1 MKPWQTVSVMCTAH
15 MFSMAGFA
23 TFPALLPTLVP
34 LWALSNTQAGWISGI
49 FFAGYVAAVPIL
61 VTLTDR
67 IDSRRIYFVGLL
79 ITATGLFGFAFATSG
94 FWSAMAWQA
103 VQGAGVGGTY
113 MTGLRVMTDRLPD
126 DAPSR
131 AIAFYTG
138 AFSVGTAVSFVLSG
152 EIAHR
157 FGWELAFG
165 IAALGPLLAAAVAL
179 LLLGSRDP
187 DAESRPDTHL
197 LDFRPV
203 LRNRQALAFT
213 LGYAGHSWELFA
225 LRSWIVAF
233 LVFAGAKEAGTGL
246 LSATLIAGAANL
258 FAVPASIIGNEFAER
273 YGRRRTILA
282 VMILAVFAALVTG
295 LSPGVSLTAAVI
307 VFFVYNGFVMGDS
320 ASLTAGAAAA
330 AAPGYRGATL
340 AVHSILGFSGGL
352 LGPLVVGLALDLA
365 GGQQSSLAW
374 FIAFAAMG
382 FGSAAGALAL
392 WRLGRPARRRPPS
405 RRIRLDLGG

>member
-1 MKPWQTVSVMCTAH
+1 MKTWQIVSVMCAAH
-15 MFSMAGFA
+15 VFSMTGFA

-49 FFAGYVAAVPIL
+49 FFAGYVAAVPLL

-67 IDSRRIYFVGLL
+67 IDSRRIYLVGLL
-79 ITATGLFGFAFATSG
+79 ISTTALLGFAFAATG
-94 FWSAMAWQA
+94 FWTALLWQA
-103 VQGAGVGGTY
+103 IQGAGIGGTY
-113 MTGLRVMTDRLPD
+113 MTGLRVMTDRLSG

-138 AFSVGTAVSFVLSG
+138 AFSVGTALSFVLAG
-152 EIAHR
+152 EIASR
-157 FGWELAFG
+157 LGWEFAFG
-165 IAALGPLLAAAVAL
+165 FAAAGPLLAAAITLAL
-179 LLLGSRDP
+179 LGARGP
-187 DAESRPDTHL
+187 EGGTRPDTHL

-203 LRNRQALAFT
+203 LRNRQAMAFT

-233 LVFAGAKEAGTGL
+233 LVFAGAQEAGAGL
-246 LSATLIAGAANL
+246 LSATLIAGASNL

-282 VMILAVFAALVTG
+282 VMVLAAFAALATG
-295 LSPGVSLTAAVI
+295 LSPGVSLAAAVI
-307 VFFVYNGFVMGDS
+307 VFFIYNGFVMGDS
-320 ASLTAGAAAA
+320 ASLTAGASAAA
-330 AAPGYRGATL
+330 ASGYRGATL

-374 FIAFAAMG
+374 FVAFAVMG
-382 FGSAAGALAL
+382 FGSAAGAVAV
-392 WRLGRPARRRPPS
+392 WWLGRPLAAVRQATER
-405 RRIRLDLGG
+405 G

>member
-1 MKPWQTVSVMCTAH
+1 MKTWQIVSVMCAAH
-15 MFSMAGFA
+15 VFSMTGFA

-67 IDSRRIYFVGLL
+67 FDSRRIYLVGLL
-79 ITATGLFGFAFATSG
+79 ISTTALLGFAFAATG
-94 FWSAMAWQA
+94 FWAALLWQA
-103 VQGAGVGGTY
+103 MQGAGIGGTY
-113 MTGLRVMTDRLPD
+113 MTGLRVMTDRLSG

-138 AFSVGTAVSFVLSG
+138 AFSVGTALSFVLAG
-152 EIAHR
+152 EIASR
-157 FGWELAFG
+157 LGWEFAFG
-165 IAALGPLLAAAVAL
+165 FAAAGPLLAAAITLAL
-179 LLLGSRDP
+179 LGARGP
-187 DAESRPDTHL
+187 EGGTRPDTHL

-203 LRNRQALAFT
+203 LRNRQAMAFT

-233 LVFAGAKEAGTGL
+233 LVFAGAQEAGAGL
-246 LSATLIAGAANL
+246 LSATLIAGASNL

-282 VMILAVFAALVTG
+282 VMVLAAFAALATG
-295 LSPGVSLTAAVI
+295 LSPGVSLAAAVI
-307 VFFVYNGFVMGDS
+307 VFFIYNGFVMGDS
-320 ASLTAGAAAA
+320 ASLTAGASAAA
-330 AAPGYRGATL
+330 ASGYRGATL

-374 FIAFAAMG
+374 FVAFAVMG
-382 FGSAAGALAL
+382 FGSAAGAVAV
-392 WRLGRPARRRPPS
+392 WWLGRPLAAVRQATER
-405 RRIRLDLGG
+405 G

>member
-1 MKPWQTVSVMCTAH
+1 MKSWQTVTIMCAAH
-15 MFSMAGFA
+15 VFSMTGFA

-34 LWALSNTQAGWISGI
+34 LWELSNTQAGWISGI
-49 FFAGYVAAVPIL
+49 FFGGYVAAVPVL
-61 VTLTDR
+61 VSLTDR
-67 IDSRRIYFVGLL
+67 VDSRRVYLAGLL
-79 ITATGLFGFAFATSG
+79 ITTAGLSGFAFATTG
-94 FWSAMAWQA
+94 FWSAMIWQA
-103 VQGAGVGGTY
+103 MQGAGVGGTY

-126 DAPSR
+126 GAPSR

-138 AFSVGTAVSFVLSG
+138 AFSVGTAISFVVSG
-152 EIAHR
+152 EIANHL
-157 FGWELAFG
+157 GWEFAFAF
-165 IAALGPLLAAAVAL
+165 AALGPLAAAAIAL
-179 LLLGSRDP
+179 LLLSSRRP
-187 DAESRPDTHL
+187 DYETHPDTHL

-203 LRNRQALAFT
+203 LRNRQAMAFT
-213 LGYAGHSWELFA
+213 LGYTGHSWELFA

-233 LVFAGAKEAGTGL
+233 LVFAGASEASSGL
-246 LSATLIAGAANL
+246 LSATVIAGAANL

-273 YGRRRTILA
+273 YGRRRTILV
-282 VMILAVFAALVTG
+282 VMVLAVFSALATG
-295 LSPGVSLTAAVI
+295 VSPSISLTAAVV

-374 FIAFAAMG
+374 FAAFAVMG
-382 FGSAAGALAL
+382 FGSTAGAVAL
-392 WRLGRPARRRPPS
+392 WRLGDTSSAIYRAQTDRS
-405 RRIRLDLGG
+405 D